1 MTQNNTIN
9 TVEVRKEYYATGA
22 LLSEIPYV
30 NGERHGITKE
40 YYSSGTLYAE
50 VPYVKGKAH
59 GVKKH
64 YDKDN
69 SNIDRLT
76 LYNSGREVVS
86 VMTNI

>member
-59 GVKKH
+59 GIKKG
-64 YDKDN
+64 YDKEKT
-69 SNIDRLT
+69 NIFCLV
-76 LYNSGREVVS
+76 LYNKNQEVYS
-86 VMTNI
+86 IKI